1 MSGGL
6 FSYENPI
13 MQILMYI
20 GDLIILNFLFLICSV
35 PIFTI
40 GAAQAGMYTAMRVLR
55 DKEDDSSV
63 TAAFFRGF
71 KNGFGKV
78 TIAWGVMTLVTLL
91 VAYVCVCA
99 YAMELPVWICI
110 IPVVLLAWLGAQVTA
125 IHSRFD
131 CKVLE
136 LIRNCWFLCVSH
148 PLRTLGV
155 TIFTWLPL
163 VVFLLDGFTFLSL
176 VPAWC
181 IIYFSLAYLFNQT
194 FLAKPFD
201 VMVKEFNKRQAQ
213 QQGEENAA
221 DTESTQAEVPVE

>member
-20 GDLIILNFLFLICSV
+20 GDLIILNFLYLICSI
-35 PIFTI
+35 PLFTI

-71 KNGFGKV
+71 RSGFGKV
-78 TIAWGVMTLVTLL
+78 TVAWGIMTLVTLL
-91 VAYVCVCA
+91 VCYVCVCA
-99 YAMELPVWICI
+99 YALKLPVWICI
-110 IPVVLLAWLGAQVTA
+110 IPIVLLAWLSAQITA

-155 TIFTWLPL
+155 TILTWLPI
-163 VVFLLDGFTFLSL
+163 VIFLWDGFTFLSL

-181 IIYFSLAYLFNQT
+181 IIYFSLAFLFNQT

-201 VMVKEFNKRQAQ
+201 TMVKEFNRRQTEE
-213 QQGEENAA
+213 QGGESAA
-221 DTESTQAEVPVE
+221 DAETTQTELPVE